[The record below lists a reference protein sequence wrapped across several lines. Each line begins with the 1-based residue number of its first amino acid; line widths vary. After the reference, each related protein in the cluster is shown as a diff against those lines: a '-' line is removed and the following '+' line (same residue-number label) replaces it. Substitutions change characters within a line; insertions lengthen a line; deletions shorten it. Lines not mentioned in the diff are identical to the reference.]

1 MKKAK
6 STWKPFTAIL
16 SGTTSY
22 EFNCDSYVP
31 IDAGDVEVVT
41 KRWGD
46 ILDIQEMTSD
56 QIVEQAG
63 VVEASNPEPTAEV
76 PTVPEL

>member
-16 SGTTSY
+16 SGSVSY

-31 IDAGDVEVVT
+31 IEAVDVIAVT

-46 ILDIQEMTSD
+46 ILDIQDMTPD
-56 QIVEQAG
+56 QIVEQSG
-63 VVEASNPEPTAEV
+63 VTEAQVNQDSIPQI
-76 PTVPEL
+76 